1 MTHEQHKNQRLHHGL
16 TDPSQ
21 GENGYVLLNEV
32 VELLQQLLSRD
43 EPAHIDLRA
52 LPLSP
57 LDMALLADTLGEG
70 EVFAQVGGY
79 GITRVRQTGI
89 PGVWWVVHLGDEEQL
104 IAEFIEV
111 NYCPEVLITPI
122 EDIRDGR
129 EALKARL
136 FEVEMARKRGKEKI

>member
-1 MTHEQHKNQRLHHGL
+1 MNQELPRNQQLLQGRLK
-16 TDPSQ
+16 DPSQ
-21 GENGYVLLNEV
+21 GENGYVLLHEV

-57 LDMALLADTLGEG
+57 LDIALLAETLGEG
-70 EVFAQVGGY
+70 EVFAEVGGY

-89 PGVWWVVHLGDEEQL
+89 PGVWWVVHLGDEEQI

-111 NYCPEVLITPI
+111 NYCPEVLITPT

-136 FEVEMARKRGKEKI
+136 FEVEMARKFKKS